1 MKPVFIYFKE
11 IPFNDNNKFV
21 LDFSDQEFIQ
31 KVYFDKNIDYY
42 IATLDCNLI
51 LEEEIK
57 KDKKFFFEE
66 LAQKSRLLLEKD
78 ADYQNDIGWMT
89 SYIADYYNFSGFGV
103 TYNFIFYPKIIDEYS
118 YKYKFYDTVEKQFKD
133 CKIYSPFSH
142 YKANGFE
149 FQRIIGPK
157 KMI

>member
-118 YKYKFYDTVEKQFKD
+118 YKYKFYDTVEKKLEIVKFIRCFLIIKEMDLNFK
-133 CKIYSPFSH
+133 
-142 YKANGFE
+142 E
-149 FQRIIGPK
+149 
-157 KMI
+157 